1 MRKSADTILI
11 VDARQ
16 DERLMY
22 QRLLQSHGFRVSG
35 TANLEEAAAVLRSTP
50 VELIVLDLFLSR
62 DNFAQFIGT
71 LQRLTGPSTP
81 ILIVAAWMPSDV
93 AGMAMRA
100 GCSLMSKPV
109 EVEGVIRAIRQL
121 VAESS
126 DRAVTTSR
134 PTAAES

>member
-22 QRLLQSHGFRVSG
+22 QRLLQGYGFRALG
-35 TANLEEAAAVLRSTP
+35 TANLDEAAALLRSMR
-50 VELIVLDLFLSR
+50 VALIVLDVFLSR
-62 DNFAQFIGT
+62 DDFSQSIGT
-71 LQRLTGPSTP
+71 LQRHAGAATP
-81 ILIVAAWMPSDV
+81 ILVVAAWMPSDV

-109 EVEGVIRAIRQL
+109 DVESVIRAIRQL
-121 VAESS
+121 VEETRE
-126 DRAVTTSR
+126 RAITTTTSHM
-134 PTAAES
+134 E

>member
-16 DERLMY
+16 DERLVY
-22 QRLLQSHGFRVSG
+22 QRLLQNHGFCVLG
-35 TANLEEAAAVLRSTP
+35 TATLEEAAAVLRSTQ

-62 DNFAQFIGT
+62 DDFADFIAT

-81 ILIVAAWMPSDV
+81 ILVVAAWMPSDV

-100 GCSLMSKPV
+100 GCSLMSKSV
-109 EVEGVIRAIRQL
+109 DVDSVIRAIRQL
-121 VAESS
+121 IAESS
-126 DRAVTTSR
+126 DRAVTTS
-134 PTAAES
+134 PPGLCQ